1 MGALL
6 AREAEVGLLLK
17 CLSGT
22 DGDILGDL
30 LPGRSR
36 VIAAT
41 CHGQQTESSEWDKS

>member
-22 DGDILGDL
+22 DGDVLGGL

-41 CHGQQTESSEWDKS
+41 CHGQQTESSEWDNS